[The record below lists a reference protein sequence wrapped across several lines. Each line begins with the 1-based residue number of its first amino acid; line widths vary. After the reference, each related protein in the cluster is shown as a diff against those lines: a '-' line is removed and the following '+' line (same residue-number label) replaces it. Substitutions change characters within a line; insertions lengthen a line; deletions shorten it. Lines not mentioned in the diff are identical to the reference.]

1 MKKFIVLG
9 LIILVVI
16 GIIFLFN
23 ILNSSSKSLSQAE
36 KETAIA
42 KILGRK
48 PNLTDD
54 APKGDAQ
61 YKGKY
66 TSFKYPAKAKIY
78 TYRDPNTAKNT
89 SIIESFS
96 FDIDNPRLILNFSVM
111 ENASDL
117 KDIKDI
123 SGVKFREDKSTGYQE
138 SEIII
143 KDQKGLIFSK
153 NAGLAEK
160 TGFFFVN
167 NKIYSFAVTGSS
179 YKEVYSL
186 FDNIIRSLVFIK

>member
-1 MKKFIVLG
+1 MKKVIIALL
-9 LIILVVI
+9 LIA
-16 GIIFLFN
+16 IFAGVFSAFYF
-23 ILNSSSKSLSQAE
+23 LNKPSKEMSKLE
-36 KETAIA
+36 KEKALTS
-42 KILGRK
+42 ILGRK
-48 PNLTDD
+48 PNLNPNIKT
-54 APKGDAQ
+54 GDTL

-78 TYRDPNTAKNT
+78 TYKDPSTLENT

-179 YKEVYSL
+179 YEEVYRL
-186 FDNIIRSLVFIK
+186 FDNIIKSVVFLK

>member
-54 APKGDAQ
+54 APKGDTQ

-66 TSFKYPAKAKIY
+66 VSFMYPTKAKTY
-78 TYRDPNTAKNT
+78 TYIDTNFAQN
-89 SIIESFS
+89 ESLLETFS
-96 FDIDNPRLILNFSVM
+96 FDIYNPRLIFNFSIV
-111 ENASDL
+111 ENTANLRDVSE
-117 KDIKDI
+117 I
-123 SGVKFREDKSTGYQE
+123 SGVKLRQDKTRGYKQVE
-138 SEIII
+138 LTI
-143 KDQKGLIFSK
+143 DGHKGLVFEK
-153 NAGLAEK
+153 DGNQPEK
-160 TGFFFVN
+160 TGFFIVN
-167 NKIYSFAVTGSS
+167 NKVYSFSVTGNSF
-179 YKEVYSL
+179 KDVVGL
-186 FDNIIRSLVFIK
+186 FDNLVKTTIFK